1 MSFLTEDSLPEPRRQ
16 NLQRYLDS
24 TVAQIAT
31 AIAGARNL
39 EAAAVRDLID
49 RAPYRGSEAVQLG
62 LVDRLGYWDEVEAS
76 VSAAADAPL
85 ENRSE
90 EHTSELQSLMRISYA
105 VFCFKKKN
113 FLLSSLS
120 FFLFLSLF
128 FSLYFFFISSLFFF
142 FFFLSFFSFF

>member
-85 ENRSE
+85 ENWLPLADYGSTLPAPDSTSPVIALVHGTGPIVLAESETRSE
-90 EHTSELQSLMRISYA
+90 EHTSEPPAIMR
-105 VFCFKKKN
+105 
-113 FLLSSLS
+113 
-120 FFLFLSLF
+120 
-128 FSLYFFFISSLFFF
+128 
-142 FFFLSFFSFF
+142 